1 MKPLHLK
8 TSVVAV
14 AAMLLL
20 AACQTGAGGGSASS
34 GPTGTAAAS
43 GGTGKLTPV
52 SLRLSWIAEGYD
64 AATFLAQKKGY
75 FEDEGLDV
83 TIGEGNG
90 SGTTTKLIGNKSDD
104 IGYGDSATV
113 AKAIATGVP
122 VKVVGVMFQK
132 SPLGTIYNVDS
143 GIKEPKDLEG
153 ARIGDTPGSG
163 TSQIFPA
170 FLGLAGVDKSKIQ
183 IVNVDPSS
191 LNQTLLT
198 GRIDGFN
205 SYPME
210 NVPILNAKGGNV
222 DSIEWADYG
231 LSMLGTGVIV
241 NKDTLKERPEIVR
254 SFLKALVR
262 GWEYSQEHPEEAVD
276 ALLEAYPKAAGGD
289 RNTAL
294 EQFRRASEKLH
305 TDHSKDKPLLWMA
318 AEDWTSTQDILA
330 KYADLKGT
338 RPIEEYYTNDFLP
351 GS

>member
-1 MKPLHLK
+1 MRRLYVRM
-8 TSVVAV
+8 TAV
-14 AAMLLL
+14 AAATILLL
-20 AACQTGAGGGSASS
+20 AACQ
-34 GPTGTAAAS
+34 S
-43 GGTGKLTPV
+43 GGTQPVSSGSAAPQTGDGTLTPI

-64 AATFLAQKKGY
+64 AATFLAQAKGY
-75 FEDEGLDV
+75 FKDEGLDV

-104 IGYGDSATV
+104 IGYGDAATV

-122 VKVVGVMFQK
+122 VKVVAVMFQK

-170 FLGLAGVDKSKIQ
+170 FLGLAGVDKSKIE
-183 IVNVDPSS
+183 IVNIDPSS

-210 NVPILNAKGGNV
+210 NVPILNAKGGKV

-231 LSMLGTGVIV
+231 LSMLGTGVTV
-241 NKDTLKERPEIVR
+241 NNDTIKERPEVVR
-254 SFLKALVR
+254 GFLKALAR
-262 GWEYSQEHPEEAVD
+262 GWEYSIEHPDEAVD
-276 ALLEAYPKAAGGD
+276 ALLKAYPKAAGGD
-289 RNTAL
+289 RDTAL

-305 TDHSKDKPLLWMA
+305 TDHTKDKPIFWMA
-318 AEDWTSTQDILA
+318 EEDWTSTQEILA
-330 KYADLKGT
+330 KYAGLKGT
-338 RPIEEYYTNDFLP
+338 RPIDEYYTNEFVP